1 MQTTSEKELLERGV
15 LCRTTV
21 GVSMRP
27 LLREGKDIS
36 CIERRE
42 PPFRKY
48 DAVLFRREDD
58 TLVLHRILR
67 LRADGMYFIAGD
79 NCESG
84 EWVRQTDILGVL
96 TQVRRGKKIISAQSL
111 SYKLY
116 ARIQAAAFPLR
127 RLYRRQKRRVLRL
140 WQRVWA
146 ALR

>member
-27 LLREGKDIS
+27 LLREGKDLS

-67 LRADGMYFIAGD
+67 LRADGMCFIAGD

-96 TQVRRGKKIISAQSL
+96 TQVRRGKKIISEIIPSENSLKSL
-111 SYKLY
+111 STPKALKKLNLTLELLH
-116 ARIQAAAFPLR
+116 ITEC
-127 RLYRRQKRRVLRL
+127 
-140 WQRVWA
+140 
-146 ALR
+146 

>member
-27 LLREGKDIS
+27 LLREGKDLS
-36 CIERRE
+36 FIERRE
-42 PPFRKY
+42 PPYRKY
-48 DAVLFRREDD
+48 DAVLFRREDG

-84 EWVRQTDILGVL
+84 EWVRQADILGVL
-96 TQVRRGKKIISAQSL
+96 TKVRRGKKILSAQAL
-111 SYKLY
+111 RYRLY
-116 ARIQAAAFPLR
+116 ARLQAVAFPLR

-140 WQRVWA
+140 WQRVWT

>member
-1 MQTTSEKELLERGV
+1 M
-15 LCRTTV
+15 
-21 GVSMRP
+21 
-27 LLREGKDIS
+27 
-36 CIERRE
+36 
-42 PPFRKY
+42 
-48 DAVLFRREDD
+48 
-58 TLVLHRILR
+58 VLHRILR
-67 LRADGMYFIAGD
+67 LRADGMCFIAGD

-116 ARIQAAAFPLR
+116 ARFQAVAFPLR

-140 WQRVWA
+140 WQRVWT